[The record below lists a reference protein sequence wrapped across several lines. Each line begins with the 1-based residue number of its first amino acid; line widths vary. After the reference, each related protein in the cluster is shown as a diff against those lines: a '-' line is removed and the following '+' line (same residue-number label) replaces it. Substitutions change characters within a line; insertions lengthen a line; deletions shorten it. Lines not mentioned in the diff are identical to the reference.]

1 LNLESTKALLP
12 ATYFR
17 AALSPI
23 DRIEVSLGHY
33 PSHSREPIEAT
44 VYTLDGIEGIYGP
57 DGQKRM
63 QTKGSEFV
71 NTYV

>member
-1 LNLESTKALLP
+1 LLP

-33 PSHSREPIEAT
+33 PSHSQEPIEAT
-44 VYTLDGIEGIYGP
+44 VYTLDGIDGIYGP
-57 DGQKRM
+57 DGKKRTK
-63 QTKGSEFV
+63 TKGPEFV

>member
-1 LNLESTKALLP
+1 MNAENTRALLP

-23 DRIEVSLGHY
+23 DRIELSLGHY
-33 PSHSREPIEAT
+33 PSHSHEPIEAT

-57 DGQKRM
+57 DGKRR
-63 QTKGSEFV
+63 TKTGGAEFV

>member
-1 LNLESTKALLP
+1 MNIESTRALVP

-23 DRIEVSLGHY
+23 DRLEVSLGYY

-57 DGQKRM
+57 DGRRRM
-63 QTKGSEFV
+63 KAEGPEFV